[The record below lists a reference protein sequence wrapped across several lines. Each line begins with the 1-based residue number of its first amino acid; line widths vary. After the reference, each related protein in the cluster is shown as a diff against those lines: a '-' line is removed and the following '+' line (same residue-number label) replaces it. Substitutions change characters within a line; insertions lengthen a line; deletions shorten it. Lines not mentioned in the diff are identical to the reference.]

1 MNSGFKSTP
10 LRKLKPVSHYRF
22 TAAEA
27 AESHNLP
34 IELTPGRD
42 LIFNMPCKKIQNVNR
57 DSEILIITNME
68 IETKIDK

>member
-10 LRKLKPVSHYRF
+10 LRKLKPDFHYKF

-34 IELTPGRD
+34 TELTPGRD
-42 LIFNMPCKKIQNVNR
+42 LTFNMPCKKIQNANH

-68 IETKIDK
+68 TETKIDK